1 MTLNKIIE
9 FAKLYN
15 IDFDKDIGC
24 ITSSDDELIL
34 DEIDQIGIKETS
46 EGNKLVFIP
55 FVHFYSDK
63 DFELYNV
70 IN

>member
-9 FAKLYN
+9 FAKLHN
-15 IDFDKDIGC
+15 IDFDKDVGC
-24 ITSSDDELIL
+24 ITS
-34 DEIDQIGIKETS
+34 S

-55 FVHFYSDK
+55 FVHFYSYK